1 LEALNKRDLE
11 VVESRRAQLLGALRG
26 LKMKH
31 GRTVEATVAEIVCE
45 RLEKKTK
52 RARE

>member
-1 LEALNKRDLE
+1 
-11 VVESRRAQLLGALRG
+11 
-26 LKMKH
+26 MKH